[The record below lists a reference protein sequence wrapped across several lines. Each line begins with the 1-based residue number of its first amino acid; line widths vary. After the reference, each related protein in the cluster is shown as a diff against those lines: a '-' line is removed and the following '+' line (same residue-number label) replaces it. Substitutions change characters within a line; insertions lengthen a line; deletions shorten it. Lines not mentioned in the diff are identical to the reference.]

1 MGGLAL
7 VGGILGLIGV
17 FISLLFSWRINKE
30 NKQFQLDL
38 KDKEH
43 AFELELKNIEKENS
57 IWLKKYSLLI
67 TLMSF
72 KHDINSKEF
81 SSALNGV
88 MALFHDSR
96 IVMDALKSFY
106 SIASKP
112 NEEKSP
118 NEQNEKLIEV
128 FYAIYSELE
137 MNEELDKSLLEKTFQ
152 VQKDPMSM
160 YEVQQLFTLARIA
173 DATDSDPERKQL
185 HKDEQGYIM
194 RFF

>member
-1 MGGLAL
+1 VLGGFI
-7 VGGILGLIGV
+7 GGTLGLIGV
-17 FISLLFSWRINKE
+17 IVSIVFSYKLNKT
-30 NKQFQLDL
+30 NQQFQLAL

-57 IWLKKYSLLI
+57 IWMKKYNLLI

-96 IVMDALKSFY
+96 TVMDALKGFY

-112 NEEKSP
+112 KEQKSP
-118 NEQNEKLIEV
+118 NEQNEKLTEV

-160 YEVQQLFTLARIA
+160 YEVQKLFTLARIA

-185 HKDEQGYIM
+185 HKDEHGYIM

>member
-1 MGGLAL
+1 ML
-7 VGGILGLIGV
+7 GGIIGGTLGLIGV
-17 FISLLFSWRINKE
+17 IVSIAFSYKLNKS
-30 NKQFQLDL
+30 NQQFQLDL

-43 AFELELKNIEKENS
+43 AFELELKEMEKKNN

-88 MALFHDSR
+88 MALFHDSK

-118 NEQNEKLIEV
+118 NEQNEKLIDV

-137 MNEELDKSLLEKTFQ
+137 MSEALDKSLLEKTFQ
-152 VQKDPMSM
+152 VQKDPMNM
-160 YEVQQLFTLARIA
+160 YEVQKLFTLARIA
-173 DATDSDPERKQL
+173 DATDPDPERKQL
-185 HKDEQGYIM
+185 HKDEHGYIM

>member
-1 MGGLAL
+1 
-7 VGGILGLIGV
+7 
-17 FISLLFSWRINKE
+17 
-30 NKQFQLDL
+30 
-38 KDKEH
+38 
-43 AFELELKNIEKENS
+43 
-57 IWLKKYSLLI
+57 KYSLLI

-88 MALFHDSR
+88 MALFHDSK

-112 NEEKSP
+112 REQKSP

-137 MNEELDKSLLEKTFQ
+137 MNEELDKSFLEKTFQ
-152 VQKDPMSM
+152 VQKEPMSI
-160 YEVQQLFTLARIA
+160 YEVQQLITLARIA

-185 HKDEQGYIM
+185 LKDQHGYYM

>member
-1 MGGLAL
+1 MEFINTFWGGLAL

-67 TLMSF
+67 TLMGF

-81 SSALNGV
+81 RSALNVV

-112 NEEKSP
+112 NEDKSP

-160 YEVQQLFTLARIA
+160 YEVQ
-173 DATDSDPERKQL
+173 
-185 HKDEQGYIM
+185 
-194 RFF
+194 